1 MSVSILW
8 SVISPSLLLTLVRRE
23 NAWSPAQSAD
33 KTLFSEP
40 VMERTCREG
49 MASPQ
54 PVDGDN
60 KTDSQAKLLSL
71 QFSGFDV
78 LQPIEGLAMLRWH
91 Y

>member
-1 MSVSILW
+1 MSVSFLW

-33 KTLFSEP
+33 KTLF
-40 VMERTCREG
+40 REG

-54 PVDGDN
+54 PVDGDD

-78 LQPIEGLAMLRWH
+78 LQPIEH
-91 Y
+91 IHS